1 MSKNILS
8 NFGHNLIDPEILDI
22 ASVKQDAVMS
32 PHYLSAFY
40 IKSRYC
46 ISSNM
51 LTLTSFVPHMSFSIN
66 SLMEHGNHISSIK
79 ISLAKKKIFFSF
91 YSCQ

>member
-32 PHYLSAFY
+32 PH
-40 IKSRYC
+40 
-46 ISSNM
+46 
-51 LTLTSFVPHMSFSIN
+51 
-66 SLMEHGNHISSIK
+66 
-79 ISLAKKKIFFSF
+79 
-91 YSCQ
+91 